1 MKTIFVT
8 ITLGTPFRKQI
19 FDKIINVDAKRV
31 T

>member
-1 MKTIFVT
+1 MKTIL
-8 ITLGTPFRKQI
+8 ILIKLGTPFRKQI